1 LARIQPAGPPSG
13 TADFNHD
20 GYADLLWFQASTG
33 NTDLWQ
39 LSAGHWAAS
48 FNLGAHPPGSVPVAL
63 GDTNADGTPD
73 ILWRDTATNRIDN
86 WLLTSS

>member
-1 LARIQPAGPPSG
+1 MAALRRS
-13 TADFNHD
+13 
-20 GYADLLWFQASTG
+20 L
-33 NTDLWQ
+33 
-39 LSAGHWAAS
+39 AAS